1 MSTAT
6 AIIITAHDLERLRR
20 VVDSNS
26 SAVVEQLESELARA
40 HVVAGNVPPADV
52 VAMNS
57 EVVYEDVATGARR
70 TVRVVYPQDSDVQH
84 GRISVLAPLGSAL
97 LGARVGQ
104 HIDWRLPRGVR
115 QLRVVTT
122 RR

>member
-1 MSTAT
+1 MSTAP
-6 AIIITAHDLERLRR
+6 AIVITSHDLERLRR
-20 VVDSNS
+20 VVDSS
-26 SAVVEQLESELARA
+26 SAAVVERLESELARA
-40 HVVAGNVPPADV
+40 QVVAGDAAPADV

-57 EVVYEDVATGARR
+57 EVVYQDVATGALR
-70 TVRVVYPQDSDVQH
+70 TVRVVYPQDADVQR

-104 HIDWRLPRGVR
+104 QIDWRQPRGPR